1 MLQFSS
7 LQHCGGWYVRFLCLS
22 QDFAQHLRCFCFQ
35 HFSSWKCANKHGSWS
50 WLHDL
55 TASWLHTSFSAS
67 CLTCVRF
74 FLGFG
79 FFKWTVM
86 LEVAKCISATN
97 CAKNRKCVSF
107 TQQLQIQK
115 SLDLKPHWVIRLFS
129 SSVFWPVVNC
139 TGFQLFRRSKLDC
152 FFLPE
157 QQSRYFH

>member
-1 MLQFSS
+1 MLLFS
-7 LQHCGGWYVRFLCLS
+7 
-22 QDFAQHLRCFCFQ
+22 AFQ
-35 HFSSWKCANKHGSWS
+35 QLEICKQTWELTTSWS

-86 LEVAKCISATN
+86 LEVAKCISTTN
-97 CAKNRKCVSF
+97 YAKNRKCVSF

-115 SLDLKPHWVIRLFS
+115 SLDLKNHWVIGLFS
-129 SSVFWPVVNC
+129 SSAFWPVVNC

-152 FFLPE
+152 C
-157 QQSRYFH
+157 QSSRVDIFTKTSLQSHWRAAKKPQTHD